1 MEFFNWHPNLFFD
14 CSLFSQNK
22 KDFLKVFSIK
32 YKTKDSDESL
42 KLNVKG
48 NISLMNNKIN
58 LKSLVLNNY
67 RASREDL
74 KYFKDK
80 FESILLDEDYLDIFD
95 LKKIKNFI
103 LEIS

>member
-1 MEFFNWHPNLFFD
+1 
-14 CSLFSQNK
+14 
-22 KDFLKVFSIK
+22 
-32 YKTKDSDESL
+32 
-42 KLNVKG
+42 
-48 NISLMNNKIN
+48 MNNKIN
-58 LKSLVLNNY
+58 FKNLVLNNY